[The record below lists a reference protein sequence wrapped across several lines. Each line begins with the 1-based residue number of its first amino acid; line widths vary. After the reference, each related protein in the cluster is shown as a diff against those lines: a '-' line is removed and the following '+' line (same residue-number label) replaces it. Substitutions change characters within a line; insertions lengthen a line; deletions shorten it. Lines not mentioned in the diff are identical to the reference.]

1 MLRRLLTWLLFPF
14 FFLSSLASSQAEAS
28 ESGRAGESCPW
39 TEDARVVSIV
49 GNDVYVDGELYEL
62 RRGQRRRLERDMRS
76 CGVDEVALHQLHDW
90 QRQRRGAWIT
100 GTVGAVFLWP
110 LWVVTGV
117 QIHDAVHSREALER
131 GLEGR
136 SPLFAD

>member
-14 FFLSSLASSQAEAS
+14 FFLSALASAQAEA
-28 ESGRAGESCPW
+28 AESCPW
-39 TEDARVVSIV
+39 TENARVVSIV

-62 RRGQRRRLERDMRS
+62 RRGQRRRLERDMRA
-76 CGVDEVALHQLHDW
+76 CGVDEVAHEQLHDW

-110 LWVVTGV
+110 LWMVTGV
-117 QIHDAVHSREALER
+117 QVHDAVHSREALER
-131 GLEGR
+131 RLEGAD
-136 SPLFAD
+136 PLFGG